1 MLYVPV
7 ILMSKADLLTLQ
19 MTLLMENHGLE
30 SCTIIGDTLR
40 KADPPLLL
48 FRLVLTADIN
58 FLHHSSLRLTLEA
71 ISLSST

>member
-1 MLYVPV
+1 
-7 ILMSKADLLTLQ
+7 MSKADLLTLQ